1 MAAPARRLGSI
12 RSLDSVI
19 IAEIDAIRSNL
30 KGIPS
35 IQVSRSSEDLAA
47 NLKKFRKNTRE
58 NATIKTVVSMPALV
72 LVSNLIFC
80 F

>member
-58 NATIKTVVSMPALV
+58 NATIKAVVSMPALV

>member
-30 KGIPS
+30 KGRPS

-58 NATIKTVVSMPALV
+58 NATIKAVVSMPALV